1 MTSSDQPPSADD
13 IAATANVYRLLARLW
28 MREVDLPLLQA
39 LTTTTLRDTFVGAGG
54 ALPDAINQATVD
66 ELAIDYC
73 RLLIGPTGHLP
84 PYQSVWQ
91 SGQLQSQ
98 TVTSMQTFIEITGY
112 QPTTES
118 SLTLPD
124 HLALQL
130 DLASHIAEQFQHADR
145 NTPDFATLDDLR
157 RTYFATHLQWPSEFL
172 QAVASRSGTAF
183 YRSLA
188 SLTASFL
195 QQEAE
200 SQQS

>member
-1 MTSSDQPPSADD
+1 MPQTSHSQSAND
-13 IAATANVYRLLARLW
+13 IAATASVYRLLARLW

-39 LTTTTLRDTFVGAGG
+39 LSVTPLRDTFADAGG
-54 ALPDAINQATVD
+54 VLPEAIDQPTVD

-73 RLLIGPTGHLP
+73 RLLIGPAGHLP

-98 TVTSMQTFIEITGY
+98 PVTSMQTFIEITSY
-112 QPTTES
+112 QPPTES

-130 DLASHIAEQFQHADR
+130 DLAGHIAEQFQHADR
-145 NTPDFATLDDLR
+145 DTPDFATLDDLR
-157 RTYFATHLQWPSEFL
+157 RTYFATHLLWPPEFL
-172 QAVASRSGTAF
+172 QAIKSRSDTAF

-188 SLTASFL
+188 SLTESFL

-200 SQQS
+200 SPQS